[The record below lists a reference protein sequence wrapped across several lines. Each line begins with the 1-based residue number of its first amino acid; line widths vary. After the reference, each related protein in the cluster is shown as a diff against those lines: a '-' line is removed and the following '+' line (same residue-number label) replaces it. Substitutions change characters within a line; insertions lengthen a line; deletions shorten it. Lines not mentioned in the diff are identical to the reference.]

1 MGPGR
6 YSEGMPSTPAQAAVR
21 SATIRAVILV
31 LVGSLGV
38 QISSALAYG
47 LFDTVGPI
55 GTSSVRMIFAA
66 IIVLVLFRPSL
77 RGRTRQDWTGIFLY
91 GVSMAAGNL
100 LLYLAIDRIPLGIA
114 TTLDFLGPC
123 LVALALSRRFREVL
137 LALLAFAGVALIAGL
152 GGPLDTL
159 GIVFAALAGASFA
172 LYTLLAAHIG
182 KSDGVMQNM
191 ALSVTISAL
200 ITLPFSIPAIPRIE
214 PVQWLPLLVS
224 AVLGTALAFT
234 VDTLAGRFTSARV
247 IGVLFAFDPMIGTLI
262 GAVWLG
268 QELTLPALLGI
279 LLVVVAGAGIVWFA
293 GQGRAADAGG
303 RVDQVD
309 GTDAPA
315 PDPVGENE
323 SMSETRAAPRDG
335 AIESFEV
342 ERKYEIPDGAALP
355 AAQAFAELG
364 LILGDPVPFPMEAHY
379 FDTPEGALAA
389 QRCAV
394 RMRSGG
400 ADAGWHLKEKGDDGT
415 RELQW
420 PPADEMPEGLR
431 AELERRIGADQ
442 LARVGAIAILRTLRT
457 ATRLSD
463 AEGVELIELADDRV
477 DARNELTGRRQ
488 EWREWEAELLPGA
501 GTAEAG
507 AALLDRVEPLLTAA
521 GASRVRGTSKIQR
534 TML

>member
-1 MGPGR
+1 
-6 YSEGMPSTPAQAAVR
+6 MPSTPAQAAVR

-38 QISSALAYG
+38 QISSALAFG

-77 RGRTRQDWTGIFLY
+77 RGRTRQEWTGIILY

-191 ALSVTISAL
+191 ALSVTVAAL

-214 PVQWLPLLVS
+214 AVQWLPLLIS

-234 VDTLAGRFTSARV
+234 VDTLAGRLTSARV
-247 IGVLFAFDPMIGTLI
+247 IGVLFAFDPMLGTVV

-268 QELTLPALLGI
+268 QSLSLPALLGI
-279 LLVVVAGAGIVWFA
+279 LLVIVAGAGIVWFA
-293 GQGRAADAGG
+293 GQGKAGEASGHADRADPAEAP
-303 RVDQVD
+303 
-309 GTDAPA
+309 GTAASVHQNGAMSKDPA
-315 PDPVGENE
+315 PEEN
-323 SMSETRAAPRDG
+323 G
-335 AIESFEV
+335 AIESLEV
-342 ERKYEIPDGAALP
+342 ERKYEIPDDAALP
-355 AAQAFAELG
+355 AAAAFAELG
-364 LILGDPVPFPMEAHY
+364 LILGDPDPVQLEARY
-379 FDTPEGALAA
+379 FDTPDGALAA
-389 QRCAV
+389 QRFAV
-394 RMRSGG
+394 RMRVGG
-400 ADAGWHLKEKGDDGT
+400 EDAGWHLKEKGDEGT

-420 PPADEMPEGLR
+420 PPSEQMPEGLR
-431 AELERRIGADQ
+431 AELERRIGADR
-442 LARVGAIAILRTLRT
+442 AASIGAIAILRTLRT
-457 ATRLSD
+457 ATRISD
-463 AEGVELIELADDRV
+463 AAGVELIELADD
-477 DARNELTGRRQ
+477 
-488 EWREWEAELLPGA
+488 
-501 GTAEAG
+501 
-507 AALLDRVEPLLTAA
+507 
-521 GASRVRGTSKIQR
+521 
-534 TML
+534 